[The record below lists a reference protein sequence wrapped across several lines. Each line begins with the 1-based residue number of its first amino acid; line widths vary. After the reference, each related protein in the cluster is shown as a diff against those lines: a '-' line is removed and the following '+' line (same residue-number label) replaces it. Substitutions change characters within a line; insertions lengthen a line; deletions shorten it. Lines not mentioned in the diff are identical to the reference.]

1 MDQHVYNEYLAI
13 LREEIVPALGCTE
26 PIAIAYASAKA
37 RSVLGCLP
45 EHITVKCSGNIIK
58 NVKAV
63 IVPTT
68 GDMKGIE
75 TSAVLG
81 AVGGNPD
88 KKLEVLVGVTEED
101 LALTRELLKKK
112 ICSVE
117 LIEGVSSLQIIVEM
131 TAGNESSLVEIAFS
145 HTNIVRIEH
154 NGALLFKKGLSV
166 QNATETD
173 RSLLNLKDIY
183 TFATT
188 VNLEDVADLMERQ
201 VDCNLKI
208 AREGLSN
215 KYGANVG
222 STILEHYGDDVRN
235 RARALPAAGS
245 DARMNGCVL
254 PVMINSGSGNQGMT
268 VSLPVE
274 VYAEELEVTREK
286 KIRALVLSNLIG
298 IYQKNELGKLSAYC
312 GAVSAAVGAGAAI
325 AYLNN
330 ASYEVIEETIVNTLG
345 NVSGIVCDGAKASC
359 AAKSAAALAAL
370 WARRLTFRAL
380 CRTVSPWSFLAFLG
394 ASRQLSSASA
404 CRSASPNTRTSKAS
418 PWGPNRLCSIR
429 AISHRSHPTPNSM
442 VFHSFWG
449 EAPLFSLKFSAF
461 FG

>member
-131 TAGNESSLVEIAFS
+131 TAGDESSLVEIAFS

-154 NGALLFKKGLSV
+154 NGEQIFKKGLSV

-359 AAKSAAALAAL
+359 AAKIASSVDAAILAYHMASE
-370 WARRLTFRAL
+370 RRGFHCGEGLVKENAEKTLKSYGRMGREGMRATDVEIL
-380 CRTVSPWSFLAFLG
+380 RIMLE
-394 ASRQLSSASA
+394 
-404 CRSASPNTRTSKAS
+404 N
-418 PWGPNRLCSIR
+418 
-429 AISHRSHPTPNSM
+429 
-442 VFHSFWG
+442 
-449 EAPLFSLKFSAF
+449 
-461 FG
+461 

>member
-131 TAGNESSLVEIAFS
+131 TAGDESSLVEIAFS

-154 NGALLFKKGLSV
+154 NGEQIFKKGLSV

-188 VNLEDVADLMERQ
+188 VKLEDVADLMERQ

-359 AAKSAAALAAL
+359 AAKIASSVDAAILAYHMASE
-370 WARRLTFRAL
+370 RRGFRSGEGLVKENAEKTL
-380 CRTVSPWSFLAFLG
+380 KSYGRMG
-394 ASRQLSSASA
+394 RE
-404 CRSASPNTRTSKAS
+404 
-418 PWGPNRLCSIR
+418 GMR
-429 AISHRSHPTPNSM
+429 ATDVEILRIMLEN
-442 VFHSFWG
+442 
-449 EAPLFSLKFSAF
+449 
-461 FG
+461 

>member
-131 TAGNESSLVEIAFS
+131 TAGDESSLVEIAFS

-359 AAKSAAALAAL
+359 AAKIASSVDAAILAYHMASE
-370 WARRLTFRAL
+370 RRGFHCGEGLVKENAEKTLKSYGRMGREGMRATDVEIL
-380 CRTVSPWSFLAFLG
+380 RIMLE
-394 ASRQLSSASA
+394 
-404 CRSASPNTRTSKAS
+404 N
-418 PWGPNRLCSIR
+418 
-429 AISHRSHPTPNSM
+429 
-442 VFHSFWG
+442 
-449 EAPLFSLKFSAF
+449 
-461 FG
+461 

>member
-37 RSVLGCLP
+37 RRVLDRLP

-88 KKLEVLVGVTEED
+88 KKLEVLVDVTEED

-131 TAGNESSLVEIAFS
+131 TAGDESSLVEIAFS

-154 NGALLFKKGLSV
+154 NGEQIFKKGLSV

-359 AAKSAAALAAL
+359 AAKIASSVDAAILAYHMASERRGFRSGEGLVKDSAEKTLKSYG
-370 WARRLTFRAL
+370 RMGREGMRATDVEIL
-380 CRTVSPWSFLAFLG
+380 RIMLE
-394 ASRQLSSASA
+394 
-404 CRSASPNTRTSKAS
+404 N
-418 PWGPNRLCSIR
+418 
-429 AISHRSHPTPNSM
+429 
-442 VFHSFWG
+442 
-449 EAPLFSLKFSAF
+449 
-461 FG
+461 

>member
-145 HTNIVRIEH
+145 HTNIVCIEH

-359 AAKSAAALAAL
+359 AAKIASSVDAAILAYHMASE
-370 WARRLTFRAL
+370 RRGFHCGEGLVKENAEKTLKSYGRMGREGMRATDVEIL
-380 CRTVSPWSFLAFLG
+380 RIMLE
-394 ASRQLSSASA
+394 
-404 CRSASPNTRTSKAS
+404 N
-418 PWGPNRLCSIR
+418 
-429 AISHRSHPTPNSM
+429 
-442 VFHSFWG
+442 
-449 EAPLFSLKFSAF
+449 
-461 FG
+461 

>member
-1 MDQHVYNEYLAI
+1 MDQHMYNEYLAI

-37 RSVLGCLP
+37 RSVLGRLP

-88 KKLEVLVGVTEED
+88 KKLEVLVDVTEED

-131 TAGNESSLVEIAFS
+131 TAGADSSLVEIAFS

-154 NGALLFKKGLSV
+154 NGELLFKKGLTV

-183 TFATT
+183 AFATT
-188 VNLEDVADLMERQ
+188 VNIEDVADLMERQ

-222 STILEHYGDDVRN
+222 ATILEHYGDDVRN
-235 RARALPAAGS
+235 RARAFPAAGS

-274 VYAEELEVTREK
+274 VYAEELEVSREK

-330 ASYEVIEETIVNTLG
+330 ASYDVIEETIVNTLG

-359 AAKSAAALAAL
+359 AAKIASSVDAAILAYHMASERRGFHNGEGLVKESAEKTLKSYG
-370 WARRLTFRAL
+370 RMGREGMRATDVEIL
-380 CRTVSPWSFLAFLG
+380 RIMLE
-394 ASRQLSSASA
+394 
-404 CRSASPNTRTSKAS
+404 N
-418 PWGPNRLCSIR
+418 
-429 AISHRSHPTPNSM
+429 
-442 VFHSFWG
+442 
-449 EAPLFSLKFSAF
+449 
-461 FG
+461 

>member
-1 MDQHVYNEYLAI
+1 MDQHTYNEYLAI

-37 RSVLGCLP
+37 RSVLGRLP

-88 KKLEVLVGVTEED
+88 KKLEVLVDVTEED

-131 TAGNESSLVEIAFS
+131 TAGEDSSLVEIAFS

-154 NGALLFKKGLSV
+154 NGELLFKKGLTV

-188 VNLEDVADLMERQ
+188 VNIEDVADLMERQ

-222 STILEHYGDDVRN
+222 ATILEHYGDDVRN
-235 RARALPAAGS
+235 RARAFPAAGS

-330 ASYEVIEETIVNTLG
+330 ASYDVIEETIVNTLG

-359 AAKSAAALAAL
+359 AAKIASSVDAAILAYHMASERRGFHNGEGLVKESAEKTLKSYG
-370 WARRLTFRAL
+370 RMGREGMRATDVEIL
-380 CRTVSPWSFLAFLG
+380 RIMLE
-394 ASRQLSSASA
+394 
-404 CRSASPNTRTSKAS
+404 N
-418 PWGPNRLCSIR
+418 
-429 AISHRSHPTPNSM
+429 
-442 VFHSFWG
+442 
-449 EAPLFSLKFSAF
+449 
-461 FG
+461 

>member
-1 MDQHVYNEYLAI
+1 MNQNVYREYLAI

-26 PIAIAYASAKA
+26 PIAIAYAAAKA
-37 RSVLGCLP
+37 RSVLGRLP
-45 EHITVKCSGNIIK
+45 EHIDVRCSGNIIK

-68 GDMKGIE
+68 GNMKGIE

-88 KKLEVLVGVTEED
+88 KKLEVLTDVSPKD
-101 LALTRELLKKK
+101 LELTWELLRKK
-112 ICSVE
+112 ICSVS
-117 LIEGVSSLQIIVEM
+117 LLEGVSNLQIIVEM
-131 TAGNESSLVEIAFS
+131 TAGQESALVEIAFS

-154 NGALLFKKGLSV
+154 NGTVVMKKGMSA

-173 RSLLNLKDIY
+173 RSLLNLHDIY
-183 TFATT
+183 DFANT
-188 VNLEDVADLMERQ
+188 VDIAEVGGLMEDQ
-201 VDCNLKI
+201 VRCNMAI

-222 STILEHYGDDVRN
+222 STILEHYGRDARTM
-235 RARALPAAGS
+235 ARALPAAGS

-268 VSLPVE
+268 VSLPVQ
-274 VYAEELEVTREK
+274 VFADALGVSREK
-286 KIRALVLSNLIG
+286 KIRALVLSNLIA

-325 AYLNN
+325 AYLHN
-330 ASYEVIEETIVNTLG
+330 ADFDVIEGTIVNTLG

-359 AAKSAAALAAL
+359 AAKIASSVDAAILAYYMASE
-370 WARRLTFRAL
+370 RRGFRNGEGL
-380 CRTVSPWSFLAFLG
+380 VKESVEKTLKSYGRMG
-394 ASRQLSSASA
+394 RE
-404 CRSASPNTRTSKAS
+404 
-418 PWGPNRLCSIR
+418 GMR
-429 AISHRSHPTPNSM
+429 ATDIEILRIMLEN
-442 VFHSFWG
+442 
-449 EAPLFSLKFSAF
+449 
-461 FG
+461 

>member
-37 RSVLGCLP
+37 RSILGCLP

-359 AAKSAAALAAL
+359 AAKIASSVDAAILAYHMASE
-370 WARRLTFRAL
+370 RRGFHCGEGLVKENAEKTLKSYGRMGREGMRATDVEIL
-380 CRTVSPWSFLAFLG
+380 RIMLE
-394 ASRQLSSASA
+394 
-404 CRSASPNTRTSKAS
+404 N
-418 PWGPNRLCSIR
+418 
-429 AISHRSHPTPNSM
+429 
-442 VFHSFWG
+442 
-449 EAPLFSLKFSAF
+449 
-461 FG
+461 

>member
-88 KKLEVLVGVTEED
+88 KKLEVLVGVTQED

-154 NGALLFKKGLSV
+154 NGALLFKKGLSI

-359 AAKSAAALAAL
+359 AAKIASSVDAAILAYHMASERRGFRSGEGLVKDSAEQTLKSYG
-370 WARRLTFRAL
+370 RMGREGMRATDVEIL
-380 CRTVSPWSFLAFLG
+380 RIMLE
-394 ASRQLSSASA
+394 
-404 CRSASPNTRTSKAS
+404 N
-418 PWGPNRLCSIR
+418 
-429 AISHRSHPTPNSM
+429 
-442 VFHSFWG
+442 
-449 EAPLFSLKFSAF
+449 
-461 FG
+461 

>member
-1 MDQHVYNEYLAI
+1 MDQHMYNEYLAI

-88 KKLEVLVGVTEED
+88 KKLEVLVDVTEED

-131 TAGNESSLVEIAFS
+131 TAGEDSSLVEIAFS

-154 NGALLFKKGLSV
+154 NGELLFKKGLTV

-183 TFATT
+183 AFATT
-188 VNLEDVADLMERQ
+188 VNIEDVADLMERQ

-222 STILEHYGDDVRN
+222 ATILEHYGDDVRN
-235 RARALPAAGS
+235 RARAFPAAGS

-330 ASYEVIEETIVNTLG
+330 ASYDVIEETIVNTLG

-359 AAKSAAALAAL
+359 AAKIASSVDAAILAYHMASE
-370 WARRLTFRAL
+370 RRGFHCGEGLVKENAEKTLKSYGRMGREGMRATDVEIL
-380 CRTVSPWSFLAFLG
+380 RIMLE
-394 ASRQLSSASA
+394 
-404 CRSASPNTRTSKAS
+404 N
-418 PWGPNRLCSIR
+418 
-429 AISHRSHPTPNSM
+429 
-442 VFHSFWG
+442 
-449 EAPLFSLKFSAF
+449 
-461 FG
+461 

>member
-131 TAGNESSLVEIAFS
+131 TAGDESSLVEIAFS

-154 NGALLFKKGLSV
+154 NGEQIFKKGLSV

-359 AAKSAAALAAL
+359 AAKIASSVDAAILAYHMASERRGFRSGEGLVKDSAEKTLKSYG
-370 WARRLTFRAL
+370 RMGREGMRATDVEIL
-380 CRTVSPWSFLAFLG
+380 RIMLE
-394 ASRQLSSASA
+394 
-404 CRSASPNTRTSKAS
+404 N
-418 PWGPNRLCSIR
+418 
-429 AISHRSHPTPNSM
+429 
-442 VFHSFWG
+442 
-449 EAPLFSLKFSAF
+449 
-461 FG
+461 

>member
-1 MDQHVYNEYLAI
+1 MDQHMYNEYLAI

-37 RSVLGCLP
+37 RSVLGRLP

-88 KKLEVLVGVTEED
+88 KKLEVLVDVTEED

-131 TAGNESSLVEIAFS
+131 AAGEDSSLVEIAFS

-154 NGALLFKKGLSV
+154 NGELLFKKGLTV
-166 QNATETD
+166 KNATETD

-188 VNLEDVADLMERQ
+188 VNIEDVADLMERQ

-222 STILEHYGDDVRN
+222 ATILEHYGDDVRN
-235 RARALPAAGS
+235 RARAFPAAGS

-330 ASYEVIEETIVNTLG
+330 ASYDVIEETIVNTLG

-359 AAKSAAALAAL
+359 AAKIASSVDAAILAYHMASERRGFHNGEGLVKESAEKTLKSYG
-370 WARRLTFRAL
+370 RMGREGMRATDVEIL
-380 CRTVSPWSFLAFLG
+380 RIMLE
-394 ASRQLSSASA
+394 
-404 CRSASPNTRTSKAS
+404 N
-418 PWGPNRLCSIR
+418 
-429 AISHRSHPTPNSM
+429 
-442 VFHSFWG
+442 
-449 EAPLFSLKFSAF
+449 
-461 FG
+461 

>member
-1 MDQHVYNEYLAI
+1 MNQNVYREYLAI

-26 PIAIAYASAKA
+26 PIAIAYAAAKA
-37 RSVLGCLP
+37 RSVLGRLP
-45 EHITVKCSGNIIK
+45 EHIDVRCSGNIIK

-68 GDMKGIE
+68 GNMKGIE

-88 KKLEVLVGVTEED
+88 KKLEVLTDVSPKD
-101 LALTRELLKKK
+101 LELTWELLRKK
-112 ICSVE
+112 ICSVS
-117 LIEGVSSLQIIVEM
+117 LLEGVSNLQIIVEM
-131 TAGNESSLVEIAFS
+131 TAGQESALVEIAFS

-154 NGALLFKKGLSV
+154 NGTVVMKKGMSA

-173 RSLLNLKDIY
+173 RSLLNLHDIY
-183 TFATT
+183 DFANT
-188 VNLEDVADLMERQ
+188 VDIAEVGGLMEDQ
-201 VDCNLKI
+201 VRCNMAI

-222 STILEHYGDDVRN
+222 STILEHYGRDARTM
-235 RARALPAAGS
+235 ARALPAAGS

-268 VSLPVE
+268 VSLPVQ
-274 VYAEELEVTREK
+274 VFADALGVSREK
-286 KIRALVLSNLIG
+286 KIRALVLSNLIA

-325 AYLNN
+325 AYLHN
-330 ASYEVIEETIVNTLG
+330 ADFDVIEGTIVNTLG

-359 AAKSAAALAAL
+359 AAKIASSVDAAILAYYMASE
-370 WARRLTFRAL
+370 RL
-380 CRTVSPWSFLAFLG
+380 
-394 ASRQLSSASA
+394 
-404 CRSASPNTRTSKAS
+404 
-418 PWGPNRLCSIR
+418 
-429 AISHRSHPTPNSM
+429 
-442 VFHSFWG
+442 
-449 EAPLFSLKFSAF
+449 
-461 FG
+461 

>member
-68 GDMKGIE
+68 GDMKGNE
-75 TSAVLG
+75 TSAVHG

-359 AAKSAAALAAL
+359 AAKIASSVDAAILAYHMASE
-370 WARRLTFRAL
+370 RRGFHCGEGLVKENAEKTLKSYGRMGREGMRATDVEIL
-380 CRTVSPWSFLAFLG
+380 RIMLE
-394 ASRQLSSASA
+394 
-404 CRSASPNTRTSKAS
+404 N
-418 PWGPNRLCSIR
+418 
-429 AISHRSHPTPNSM
+429 
-442 VFHSFWG
+442 
-449 EAPLFSLKFSAF
+449 
-461 FG
+461 

>member
-88 KKLEVLVGVTEED
+88 KKLEVLVDVTEED

-131 TAGNESSLVEIAFS
+131 TAGDESSLVEIAFS

-312 GAVSAAVGAGAAI
+312 GAVSAAGGAGAAI

-359 AAKSAAALAAL
+359 AAKIASSVDAAILAYHMASERRGFRSGEGLVKDSAEKTLKSYG
-370 WARRLTFRAL
+370 RMGREGMRATDVEIL
-380 CRTVSPWSFLAFLG
+380 RIMLE
-394 ASRQLSSASA
+394 
-404 CRSASPNTRTSKAS
+404 N
-418 PWGPNRLCSIR
+418 
-429 AISHRSHPTPNSM
+429 
-442 VFHSFWG
+442 
-449 EAPLFSLKFSAF
+449 
-461 FG
+461 